1 MNGFT
6 LARGM
11 FAVAE
16 WWRAGAHLG
25 IVTSVKDPDSKGRVQ
40 VKLPAIDPSGDAPIW
55 ARVAVPFAGD
65 NFGAFLIPDVGS
77 EVLVVFVAG
86 DTDWPVVVG
95 NFWNGATGM
104 PDSLPSDKVDRWT
117 FTGKNGTRIAI
128 VEEGNGQE
136 KVEISTP
143 AGATATLTDES
154 GGEIKLEVGTNSITM
169 GTSGIS
175 VQTGSEFK
183 VQASTISLKAGTV
196 DVQTGSASFSM
207 AVECKTFTAV
217 SVTSG
222 TYSLGAGNTW

>member
-1 MNGFT
+1 MSLVGLFP
-6 LARGM
+6 APAQW
-11 FAVAE
+11 F
-16 WWRAGAHLG
+16 AGAHLAK
-25 IVTSVKDPDSKGRVQ
+25 VVSVQDPQSLGRVQ
-40 VKLPAIDPSGDAPIW
+40 IQLLAADPDGEAPIW

-65 NFGAFLIPDVGS
+65 NFGAFLIPGIDA
-77 EVLVVFVAG
+77 E
-86 DTDWPVVVG
+86 VVVLFAANDPDHPIVVG
-95 NFWNGATGM
+95 ALWNGATGL
-104 PDSLPSDKVDRWT
+104 PESLPGDSVDRWT
-117 FTGKNGTRIAI
+117 LTGKNGTRIAI
-128 VEEGNGQE
+128 VEEGSGQE

-169 GTSGIS
+169 GPSGIS

>member
-1 MNGFT
+1 MNLVGLFPAP
-6 LARGM
+6 ARW
-11 FAVAE
+11 F
-16 WWRAGAHLG
+16 AGAHLAK
-25 IVTSVKDPDSKGRVQ
+25 VVSVQDPQSLGRVQ
-40 VKLPAIDPSGDAPIW
+40 VQLLAADPDGEAPIW

-65 NFGAFLIPDVGS
+65 NFGAFLIPGIDA
-77 EVLVVFVAG
+77 E
-86 DTDWPVVVG
+86 VVVLFAANDPDHPIVVG
-95 NFWNGATGM
+95 ALWNGATGL
-104 PDSLPSDKVDRWT
+104 PESLPGDSVDRWT
-117 FTGKNGTRIAI
+117 LTGKNGTRIAI